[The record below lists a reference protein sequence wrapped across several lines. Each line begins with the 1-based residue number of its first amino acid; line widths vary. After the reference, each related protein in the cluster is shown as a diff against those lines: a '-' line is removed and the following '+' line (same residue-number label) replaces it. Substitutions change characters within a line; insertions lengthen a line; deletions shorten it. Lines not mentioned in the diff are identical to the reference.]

1 MRTKT
6 QVGLKNWG
14 GFVFLSFYLVLG
26 NLHWFQHLKIENFF
40 AIFVLDTHAVPAY
53 RGQTLFTLLTNKVLS
68 DLTEQGCLPIL
79 TPDQLDS

>member
-1 MRTKT
+1 M
-6 QVGLKNWG
+6 
-14 GFVFLSFYLVLG
+14 FLYFYLVLG
-26 NLHWFQHLKIENFF
+26 NLHWFQHLEIENFF

-68 DLTEQGCLPIL
+68 DLIEQGCLPIL